1 MRKLSAY
8 KVYLILEGGMAV
20 IMSMIFTASSL
31 YQVSIAELSPLQLVL
46 VGTTLELAV
55 LLFEVPTGVVADVYS
70 RRLSVLIG
78 VFLIGLG
85 FILEGSLPVF
95 VTILL
100 AQVIWGL
107 GYTFTSGA
115 TQAWIS
121 DEIGEAAA
129 GEAFLRSS
137 QVGQVGAL
145 VGIGAGM
152 LVGSYAVN
160 LPVVLGGVLVIVLGL
175 FLALVMPET
184 GFKPTPR
191 EVRSTWKSM
200 VSTFRQGL
208 GVVRHR
214 PTLRLILAIGLVY
227 GLYSEGFDRLW
238 TKHLVDD
245 IGFPALGAL
254 QPIVWLGILRAG
266 GMLLSVVA
274 VEYLRPRIDTSQH
287 TSMAGALFW
296 ISALLAVGLLAF
308 ALAPGFGLALLAYWL
323 IAVTR
328 NLIEPLYT
336 AWVNQ
341 RLDSRVRAT
350 VISMSGQVDAI
361 GQVASGP
368 LVGLVGSLVS
378 VQAAISLTGVILSP
392 VLLLIGRARRMP
404 IEPNQAKPDQA
415 LPDEMGPGV
424 ETGELGYE

>member
-1 MRKLSAY
+1 M
-8 KVYLILEGGMAV
+8 ILEGGMALS
-20 IMSMIFTASSL
+20 MSMIFTASSL
-31 YQVSIAELSPLQLVL
+31 YQVSMAELTPLQLVL

-78 VFLIGLG
+78 IFLIGLG

-95 VTILL
+95 ASILL

-137 QVGQVGAL
+137 QVGQIGAL
-145 VGIGAGM
+145 LGIAVGM
-152 LVGSYAVN
+152 LVGSLGVN
-160 LPVVLGGVLVIVLGL
+160 LPVVLGGVLIIFLGL
-175 FLALVMPET
+175 FLVFVMPET

-191 EVRSTWKSM
+191 EERSTWSSM
-200 VSTFRQGL
+200 AMTFRQGL
-208 GVVRHR
+208 NVVRQR
-214 PTLRLILAIGLVY
+214 PTLRIILAIGLVY

-238 TKHLVDD
+238 TKHLVDN
-245 IGFPALGAL
+245 IGFPAFGAL
-254 QPIVWLGILRAG
+254 QPIVWLGVMRAG
-266 GMLLSVVA
+266 GMLLSVAA
-274 VEYLRPRIDTSQH
+274 VEYVRPRVQTELHASV
-287 TSMAGALFW
+287 ARALLW
-296 ISALLAVGLLAF
+296 ISALLVVGLFVF
-308 ALAPGFGLALLAYWL
+308 ALSPGFGLALLAYWL
-323 IAVTR
+323 IDVMR
-328 NLIEPLYT
+328 SLIEPLYT

-368 LVGLVGSLVS
+368 LVGLVGSWVS
-378 VQAAISLTGVILSP
+378 VQAAISLTSFILSP
-392 VLLLIGRARRMP
+392 VLLLINRVRQMQVESGQGESGLE
-404 IEPNQAKPDQA
+404 ITEPN
-415 LPDEMGPGV
+415 
-424 ETGELGYE
+424 YE